1 MWGVLAFL
9 IRKDIECITERI
21 EDLQIVREILWIIV
35 KAKKPIYIGCYYG
48 PQENSNKDVQAEY
61 EHTTELVGKYQR
73 NHNVIYTHGRL
84 QCEAKPYNSSWEKKK
99 ITKKKKC

>member
-1 MWGVLAFL
+1 M
-9 IRKDIECITERI
+9 
-21 EDLQIVREILWIIV
+21 
-35 KAKKPIYIGCYYG
+35 KAKKPIYIECYYG

-99 ITKKKKC
+99 KIIKKNVNESQERKVKQKKKEYSKAIMNNNHTLIESTMNL